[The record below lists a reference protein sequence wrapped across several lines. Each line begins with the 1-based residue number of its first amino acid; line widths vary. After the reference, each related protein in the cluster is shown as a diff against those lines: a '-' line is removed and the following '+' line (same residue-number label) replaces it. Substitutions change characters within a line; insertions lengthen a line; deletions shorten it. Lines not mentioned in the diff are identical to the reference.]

1 MSVEQQLMELSM
13 RLARLEGEVQ
23 ELYRRLNIP
32 HGDEAARVDERV
44 MEPLRRGNMIEAIKA
59 YREIF
64 DVGLAE
70 AKQAVEAI
78 RSKTGG

>member
-32 HGDEAARVDERV
+32 YGDEAALLW
-44 MEPLRRGNMIEAIKA
+44 MSA
-59 YREIF
+59 
-64 DVGLAE
+64 
-70 AKQAVEAI
+70 
-78 RSKTGG
+78 